1 MQDHPCTQRESIN
14 SRQASG
20 MPSGVIPPYSIPEA
34 VGMSEEDILA
44 MYRLLSIA
52 KYEDRYVIPTSHP
65 EDMRTPT
72 PYLCPVGEGSES
84 GCGSKKGGKVP
95 VSIGRRPE

>member
-1 MQDHPCTQRESIN
+1 
-14 SRQASG
+14 
-20 MPSGVIPPYSIPEA
+20 
-34 VGMSEEDILA
+34 MSEEDILA

>member
-1 MQDHPCTQRESIN
+1 MRSYMRDVNMGQPVDP
-14 SRQASG
+14 
-20 MPSGVIPPYSIPEA
+20 SIPES
-34 VGMSEEDILA
+34 VGMTEEEVLA

-65 EDMRTPT
+65 EEMRTPT
-72 PYLCPVGEGSES
+72 PYLCPVGEGAES
-84 GCGSKKGGKVP
+84 GCGSHKGGEVP